1 MSQQRSRRGS
11 RDAGIPH
18 DRPAPITAE
27 HRGRVRA
34 IIEPAVSGAG
44 YDLEDLTIQRVGRRH
59 LVRIAIDS
67 DHGVSLDQIADL
79 SRDISA
85 RLDEAEAGGDEL
97 IAGEYELEVGSRGVD
112 RPLTEPR
119 HWRRNVGRLVQVTAV
134 AQAEPG
140 AKAAGRP
147 LTARIIAADSSG
159 VTLDEGR
166 YAFAELGPGRIQ
178 VELKRLE
185 TVDEDELEDVG
196 EDEE

>member
-11 RDAGIPH
+11 RDAGIPQ
-18 DRPAPITAE
+18 DRPAPITAQL
-27 HRGRVRA
+27 RQRVREVV
-34 IIEPAVSGAG
+34 EPVISAAG

-59 LVRIAIDS
+59 LLRIAVDS
-67 DHGVSLDQIADL
+67 DRGINLDQIADL

-85 RLDEAEAGGDEL
+85 GLDAVEAAGDEL

-119 HWRRNVGRLVQVTAV
+119 HWRRNVGRLIQVN
-134 AQAEPG
+134 
-140 AKAAGRP
+140 AGNQQ
-147 LTARIIAADSSG
+147 LTARITAADQDG
-159 VTLDEGR
+159 VTLEETR
-166 YAFAELGPGRIQ
+166 YAFADLGPGRIQ

-185 TVDEDELEDVG
+185 TVDEDELEDLG